1 MASDVYSRLSRL
13 RSRRKGDSTVFD
25 SAYGSSN
32 ESHTINSEEVEEW
45 ERRGSQNQQWTRYA
59 IGAMES
65 VGKKYTA
72 ISVETGE
79 RVANQLKA
87 RLTNI
92 GISVECKLQGSV
104 PLDVHIKRVS
114 DVDVLALR
122 TDFHT
127 YDRTGLKALRGEYL
141 YPTNLTSSGVLHS
154 LRQAVEAALDA
165 AFPAAKVDKTGAKAV
180 NVTGGSLPRSVD
192 VVPSHWHDTVA
203 YQASGKQSDRGVT
216 IYNKK
221 TRETIGNLPFL
232 HIERVGSRCDS
243 INGGLRKAIRL
254 CKSVKA
260 DSDRDIGLSSYDI
273 AAIMYHADMNALR
286 LGQYSDLMVLAE
298 TQRHLDALYMDPAA
312 ASRLWVPDGSRVIFD
327 TEEKRTW
334 LLRLSLE
341 LDELLK
347 NVYQENFPHHASAVL
362 SYSTQRD
369 LVKALRV

>member
-13 RSRRKGDSTVFD
+13 RSRRRGAPTAFD
-25 SAYGSSN
+25 SAYDLLN
-32 ESHTINSEEVEEW
+32 ESLSINSQEIEEW

-72 ISVETGE
+72 ISVDTGE
-79 RVANQLKA
+79 RVANQLTA
-87 RLTNI
+87 RLANAGI
-92 GISVECKLQGSV
+92 GVECKFQGSV

-114 DVDVLALR
+114 DVDILALR
-122 TDFHT
+122 IGFHT
-127 YDRTGLKALRGEYL
+127 YDRSGLKALRGEYL

-154 LRQAVEAALDA
+154 LRTAIESALEN

-180 NVTGGSLPRSVD
+180 NVAGGSLPRSVD
-192 VVPSHWHDTVA
+192 VVPSHWHDTIA
-203 YQASGKQSDRGVT
+203 YQASGKQSDRAVT

-221 TRETIGNLPFL
+221 TTETIENLPFL
-232 HIERVGSRCDS
+232 HIERVGSKCDS

-254 CKSVKA
+254 CKNVKA

-286 LGQYSDLMVLAE
+286 LGQYSDLTVLAE
-298 TQRHLDALYMDPAA
+298 TQRHLDALYADQ
-312 ASRLWVPDGSRVIFD
+312 ASAKKLWVPDGSRVIFD
-327 TEEKRTW
+327 AEEKLNW

-341 LDELLK
+341 LDELLE
-347 NVYQENFPHHASAVL
+347 NVYQENFPHLASAAT
-362 SYSTQRD
+362 SYSTKRD
-369 LVKALRV
+369 LVKTLSV